1 MTARRLRI
9 IPSAL
14 AIVFAIASHAHCGDL
29 VGGWTFLEP
38 GVLPTRASYGDIG
51 VPLAFSGR
59 IAGFVVDG
67 STTPKNPF
75 PGTERAY
82 YLAPGDQN
90 GAARMIFRPFVD
102 TNPENG
108 YFEFTFRLV
117 EGAFDLVIGETSQT
131 YEPKNPATYNM
142 GERFFAVSFIT
153 DKAMAV
159 GRSRGLFTSSVN
171 ALVAEENYIF
181 RISWEPEGDNL
192 VFRLMLNSEPLTGP
206 NATPLTFP
214 VEKSAFGSGALSFIL
229 TSGSADFPCAK
240 AFVGGIQVDP
250 YQAQN

>member
-1 MTARRLRI
+1 
-9 IPSAL
+9 
-14 AIVFAIASHAHCGDL
+14 
-29 VGGWTFLEP
+29 
-38 GVLPTRASYGDIG
+38 VLPTKAYYGDIG

-67 STTPKNPF
+67 TTTPKNPF
-75 PGTERAY
+75 MGTERAY
-82 YLAPGDQN
+82 YLTPGDRN
-90 GAARMIFRPFVD
+90 AAVRMIFRPFVE

-117 EGAFDLVIGETSQT
+117 EGGFDLVTGENSQP

-142 GERFFAVSFIT
+142 GERFFAASFIA

-159 GRSRGLFTSSVN
+159 GRFRNLVTPSVSRLM
-171 ALVAEENYIF
+171 AEENYTF

-192 VFRLMLNSEPLTGP
+192 VFRFMLNSEPLTGP
-206 NATPLTFP
+206 NATPVTFP

-229 TSGSADFPCAK
+229 TSGSADGPCAK
-240 AFVGGIQVDP
+240 AFYGGIQVDP

>member
-1 MTARRLRI
+1 MTVRRLRI

-29 VGGWTFLEP
+29 VGGWTFLET
-38 GVLPTRASYGDIG
+38 GVLPTKASYGDMG

-82 YLAPGDQN
+82 YLTPGDQN
-90 GAARMIFRPFVD
+90 GAVRMIFRPFVD

-108 YFEFTFRLV
+108 YYEFTFRLV
-117 EGAFDLVIGETSQT
+117 EGGFDLVIG
-131 YEPKNPATYNM
+131 
-142 GERFFAVSFIT
+142 
-153 DKAMAV
+153 
-159 GRSRGLFTSSVN
+159 
-171 ALVAEENYIF
+171 
-181 RISWEPEGDNL
+181 
-192 VFRLMLNSEPLTGP
+192 EPLTGP
-206 NATPLTFP
+206 NASPVTFP
-214 VEKSAFGSGALSFIL
+214 VEKSAFGSGAMSYIL
-229 TSGSADFPCAK
+229 TSGSNDFPCAK